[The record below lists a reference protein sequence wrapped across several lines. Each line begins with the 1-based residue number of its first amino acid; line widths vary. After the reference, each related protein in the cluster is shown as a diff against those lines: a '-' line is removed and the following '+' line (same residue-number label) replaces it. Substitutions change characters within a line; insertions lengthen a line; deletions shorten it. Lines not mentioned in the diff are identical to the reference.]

1 MTRPFTL
8 QQRLRTV
15 ILMPAIVG
23 AVALG
28 LLALVQFINGSPLIG
43 ILAAAAAA
51 VLATLGFTGVSRT
64 TQEVEAALED
74 TVARGRAIETGIAAP
89 ESSVEMAELRPLNDV
104 LDDIKEQHRVVRAQS
119 ETIAAGA
126 LDSPILDTPTPGPL
140 GPALR
145 GSIDG
150 LRSTNDQLRDSQ
162 AVTASLMDN
171 VSDAIVV
178 VDADDQIVASNA
190 VAQVA
195 LELFGGSMDDAIP
208 GWQQLPIG
216 EHDFSRTLADGSLT
230 LTQVSTSRMI
240 TSTGAVTMLCWRD
253 VSGERAVQAQ
263 VAHVARTDIVTG
275 LPNRQGLL
283 AAHDRL
289 HDLSRSASVIHL
301 DLADFSQINQRHGFA
316 EGDRVLQAIAS
327 RLSEVIR
334 TTDTVARVSGDEFI
348 LLLESQGEIID
359 GLARRILDRIA
370 EPIELK
376 NGATVSLSAHAGWST
391 GLVDDNYELLRRANY
406 ALAEAKQDPDAVS
419 SYSAEVAQ
427 RDANR
432 REWEQQLRRAIAQD
446 EFVLFAQPIVD
457 IFERRVLGVEIFL
470 RWQHPSGRLI
480 SPAEFI
486 AIAEESELIVDID
499 RWVIAKAVEHAAASD
514 PSVVFSLNVSTRFMS
529 SPHMSEF
536 VTTTLATHGVPAGR
550 IQIDVT
556 ETNVAADVSGVIES
570 IRSLNEL
577 GVKVALDD
585 FGTGYSSLAHLLKLA
600 VSTIKIDRRMVSMV
614 NEPEGRGVVAAILAF
629 AKKRK
634 LTVVAEGVESAE
646 EVSELAE
653 LGCRFQQGYFH
664 GHPAALAGVLDS
676 LDSIPFRSLDG
687 SDEASDGE
695 PASPTVDATMGDGS
709 TLSGQAETAA
719 SASA

>member
-8 QQRLRTV
+8 HQRLRIV
-15 ILMPAIVG
+15 ILLPAVVG
-23 AVALG
+23 AVALAG
-28 LLALVQFINGSPLIG
+28 MALVQFIDGSPLIG
-43 ILAAAAAA
+43 ILSAAAAA
-51 VLATLGFTGVSRT
+51 VLATLGFIGTSGT
-64 TQEVEAALED
+64 TEDVAAALED
-74 TVARGRAIETGIAAP
+74 TIARGHSIETGVAVGEGPVA
-89 ESSVEMAELRPLNDV
+89 EMEELVPLNA
-104 LDDIKEQHRVVRAQS
+104 LLEDIKEQHRVVRAQA
-119 ETIAAGA
+119 EAVAAGA
-126 LDSPILDTPTPGPL
+126 LDSPILNTPTPGSL
-140 GPALR
+140 GQSLR
-145 GSIDG
+145 GSLDG
-150 LRSTNDQLRDSQ
+150 LRSTADQLRDSQ

-178 VDADDQIVASNA
+178 VDANSNIVASNS

-195 LELFGGSMDDAIP
+195 LDLFGGSMDDAIP
-208 GWQQLPIG
+208 GWKELPIG

-230 LTQVSTSRMI
+230 LTQVATSRML
-240 TSTGAVTMLCWRD
+240 TSDGPVTMLCWRD
-253 VSGERAVQAQ
+253 VSGVRAVQAQ

-289 HDLSRSASVIHL
+289 HDLGRSASVIHI

-316 EGDRVLQAIAS
+316 EGDHVLQAVS
-327 RLSEVIR
+327 KRLTEVIR
-334 TTDTVARVSGDEFI
+334 TNDTVARVCGDEFV
-348 LLLESQGEIID
+348 LLLESYVDTVD

-370 EPIELK
+370 EPVQLS
-376 NGATVSLSAHAGWST
+376 NGSTISLSAHAGWSS
-391 GLVDDNYELLRRANY
+391 GLVDDHYELLRRANY
-406 ALAEAKQDPDAVS
+406 ALAEAKEDPDSVS

-432 REWEQQLRRAIAQD
+432 REWEQQLRRAIAHD

-514 PSVVFSLNVSTRFMS
+514 PGVVFSLNVSTRFMS
-529 SPHMSEF
+529 SPLMSEF

-556 ETNVAADVSGVIES
+556 ETNVAADANGVIES
-570 IRSLNEL
+570 IRCLNEL

-646 EVSELAE
+646 EVTELAE
-653 LGCRFQQGYFH
+653 LGCRFQQGYYH
-664 GHPAALAGVLDS
+664 GHPAALGGVLDS

-687 SDEASDGE
+687 SD
-695 PASPTVDATMGDGS
+695 DAAEGNAADAVSGDGAPVS
-709 TLSGQAETAA
+709 VGRSEATA